1 MASPLRANPAP
12 LGLMGFGMTTFLLN
26 IHNAGFFPVGSMIVS
41 MGMFYGG
48 LAQIIAG
55 IMEFVNGNTFA
66 TTAFTSY
73 GVFWW
78 TLVWLWSFP
87 KIYYEKVEIA
97 TELTKISDNVQTTF
111 VPLANEPPVG
121 FLAWYLFIW
130 GLFTLFMF
138 IGTLKKDYTIRFVF
152 GSLALL
158 FFLLAIRDWCA
169 ASGFD
174 QAKSIIGQIAGWEGI
189 ICGCSAMYYAMAQVI
204 NEQWGRVLLPIGAV
218 KTVDNSKIEATKEE
232 LENLPV

>member
-1 MASPLRANPAP
+1 MSAQPKANPAP

-26 IHNAGFFPVGSMIVS
+26 IHNAGFFPVGSMIMS
-41 MGMFYGG
+41 MGLFYGG

-55 IMEFVNGNTFA
+55 IMEFMNGNTFA

-78 TLVWLWSFP
+78 TLVWIWCMP
-87 KIYYEKVEIA
+87 KIYFEKEVLE
-97 TELTKISDNVQTTF
+97 ESTF
-111 VPLANEPPVG
+111 VSLADSPPVG

-130 GLFTLFMF
+130 GVFTLFMF

-158 FFLLAIRDWCA
+158 FFLLAIRDWLHA
-169 ASGFD
+169 AGEGYET
-174 QAKSIIGQIAGWEGI
+174 AKSVIGKIAGWEGI
-189 ICGCSAMYYAMAQVI
+189 ICGGSAMYYAMAQVI
-204 NEQWGRVLLPIGAV
+204 NEQWGRVLLPIGTPGRV
-218 KTVDNSKIEATKEE
+218 VDLKKEATKEE
-232 LENLPV
+232 LEQLPV

>member
-1 MASPLRANPAP
+1 MAKIKANPAP

-26 IHNAGFFPVGSMIVS
+26 IHNAGFFPVGSMILS

-55 IMEFVNGNTFA
+55 VMEFVNGNTFA

-78 TLVWLWSFP
+78 TLVSLMCLP
-87 KIYYEKVEIA
+87 KIYYEKNDIVGP
-97 TELTKISDNVQTTF
+97 SDDTVSTTF
-111 VPLANEPPVG
+111 IPLATTPSDA

-138 IGTLKKDYTIRFVF
+138 VGTLKKDYTIRFVF
-152 GSLALL
+152 GSLATL

-169 ASGFD
+169 ATKQSY
-174 QAKSIIGQIAGWEGI
+174 AENIIGQIAGWEGI

-204 NEQWGRVLLPIGAV
+204 NEQWGRVILPIGAV
-218 KTVDNSKIEATKEE
+218 TTEVDVKIEATKEE